1 MLIYFKQS
9 GRAIIS
15 KMKSFERR
23 LEYKTKSNV
32 DEAERHSERHSKQ
45 KKSLNEMM
53 SPGEKMS
60 VHKCL
65 YPFAAQRVKT

>member
-45 KKSLNEMM
+45 KKK
-53 SPGEKMS
+53 P
-60 VHKCL
+60 
-65 YPFAAQRVKT
+65 Q